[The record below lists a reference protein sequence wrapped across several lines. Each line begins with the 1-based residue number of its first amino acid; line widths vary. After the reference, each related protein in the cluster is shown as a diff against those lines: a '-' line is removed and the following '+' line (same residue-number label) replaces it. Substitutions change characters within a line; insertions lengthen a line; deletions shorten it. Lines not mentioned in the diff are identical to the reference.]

1 MKKKDLINIIQETHP
16 FDTPN
21 LSLEQ
26 YCISAISAVDIMFY
40 AGFEHNDIEN
50 KIVLDLGAGT
60 GRLSI
65 AAIYL
70 RPVLVLNIDI
80 DHSALTILKYNCN
93 KLDLYHL
100 NHPIASDINHLPL
113 RDGFF
118 RGSINITT
126 IMNPPFGVQTR
137 KADRLFLDTALN
149 ISDIIYSVHL
159 SNKNTREFLM
169 SYIEKRNWTVDD
181 IFSFNMFLEKTFQFH
196 TQKRKE
202 ILVDLYRIIKKE

>member
-1 MKKKDLINIIQETHP
+1 MRKKELVTIIQKTKT
-16 FDTPN
+16 FTNPN

-26 YCISAISAVDIMFY
+26 YCISAISAVDIMYY
-40 AGFEHNDIEN
+40 AGFEHSDIKN

-65 AAIYL
+65 AAAYL
-70 RPVLVLNIDI
+70 KALLVLNIDI
-80 DHSALTILKYNCN
+80 DLSALIILKYNCD
-93 KLDLYHL
+93 KLDLYHI
-100 NHPIASDINHLPL
+100 NHPIVSDINHLPL
-113 RDGFF
+113 RDAFL

>member
-1 MKKKDLINIIQETHP
+1 MRKKELVTIIQKTKH
-16 FDTPN
+16 FTNPN

-26 YCISAISAVDIMFY
+26 YCINAISAVDIMFY

-65 AAIYL
+65 AATYL
-70 RPVLVLNIDI
+70 KALIVFSIDI
-80 DHSALTILKYNCN
+80 DPFALIILKHNYD

-100 NHPIASDINHLPL
+100 NHPIASDINHLPF
-113 RDGFF
+113 RDDFF

-137 KADRLFLDTALN
+137 KADRLFLDTALT

-169 SYIEKRNWTVDD
+169 SYIEKRNWVVDD
-181 IFSFNMFLEKTFQFH
+181 IFSLNLILEKTFQFH
-196 TQKRKE
+196 TKKRKN
-202 ILVDLYRIIKKE
+202 ILVDLYRLIKTK

>member
-1 MKKKDLINIIQETHP
+1 MRKKELVTIIQKTKH
-16 FDTPN
+16 FTNPN

-26 YCISAISAVDIMFY
+26 YCINAISAVDIMFY

-65 AAIYL
+65 AATYL
-70 RPVLVLNIDI
+70 KALLVLNIDI
-80 DHSALTILKYNCN
+80 DPLALIILKNNCD

-100 NHPIASDINHLPL
+100 NHPIASDINHLPF
-113 RDGFF
+113 RDDLF
-118 RGSINITT
+118 RGSANITT

-137 KADRLFLDTALN
+137 KADRLFLDTALT

-159 SNKNTREFLM
+159 SNKNTREFLT
-169 SYIEKRNWTVDD
+169 SYIEKRNWVVDD
-181 IFSFNMFLEKTFQFH
+181 IFSLNLILEKTFQFH
-196 TQKRKE
+196 TKKRKN
-202 ILVDLYRIIKKE
+202 ILVDLYRLIKTK

>member
-1 MKKKDLINIIQETHP
+1 MRKKELVTIIQKTKT
-16 FDTPN
+16 FTNPN

-26 YCISAISAVDIMFY
+26 YCISAISAVDIMYY

-65 AAIYL
+65 AATYI

-80 DHSALTILKYNCN
+80 DLSALIILKYNCD
-93 KLDLYHL
+93 KLDLYHI

-113 RDGFF
+113 RDAFL
-118 RGSINITT
+118 RGNINITT

-181 IFSFNMFLEKTFQFH
+181 IFPFNMFLEKTFQFH

-202 ILVDLYRIIKKE
+202 ILVDLYRIIKKD

>member
-1 MKKKDLINIIQETHP
+1 MRKKELVTIIQKTKP
-16 FDTPN
+16 FTNPN

-50 KIVLDLGAGT
+50 KIVFDLGAGT

-65 AAIYL
+65 AATYL
-70 RPVLVLNIDI
+70 RPLLVLNIDI
-80 DHSALTILKYNCN
+80 DPSALTILKYNCD

-113 RDGFF
+113 RDIFF
-118 RGSINITT
+118 RGRINITT

-137 KADRLFLDTALN
+137 KADRLFLDTALD

-169 SYIEKRNWTVDD
+169 SYIERRNWVVDD
-181 IFSFNMFLEKTFQFH
+181 VFSFNLILEKTFKFH
-196 TQKRKE
+196 SKKRKN
-202 ILVDLYRIIKKE
+202 ILVDLYRIIKKA